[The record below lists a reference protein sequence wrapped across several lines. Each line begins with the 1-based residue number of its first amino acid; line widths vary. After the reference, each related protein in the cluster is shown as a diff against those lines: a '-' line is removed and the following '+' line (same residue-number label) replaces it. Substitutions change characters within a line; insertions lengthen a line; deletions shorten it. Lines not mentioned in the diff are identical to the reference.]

1 MTKKFK
7 QLFTMLLAVAILVTG
22 FPAMEAK
29 AAGKTVTIATATQG
43 TTEYSSGMVTVSA
56 GWGASNGLMWTP
68 TSGNPANAPY
78 VIKVEEGYTITK
90 IVATIGGLQCES
102 GITAINATPGD
113 VAYTLA
119 VDNTITITDID
130 ADEVTLTP
138 EGSGQSVILWLK
150 EFKVT
155 YTGGNDNSTGSCSAP
170 APKKEAPAEPP
181 TPAEELRA
189 AEEEALPLAI
199 VETDKNQVAKDD
211 TGIVPDKAYN
221 LSAYVTTKGFVSALN
236 KIAKANAEAK
246 SVSIYTGKAFT
257 FNKGIVEAIN
267 KGGKEVV
274 YYFKHA
280 GHIYSVTVPA
290 NVDAAKV
297 LEVNG
302 HAGPLYVGKVLGT
315 TSLVK

>member
-7 QLFTMLLAVAILVTG
+7 QLFTILLAVAILVTA

-29 AAGKTVTIATATQG
+29 AAKNTVTIPTNTETGDNLEYKSEKITIGAGCGDDDGLLWIASSTHPGKAPFVITAD
-43 TTEYSSGMVTVSA
+43 
-56 GWGASNGLMWTP
+56 
-68 TSGNPANAPY
+68 
-78 VIKVEEGYTITK
+78 EGCTITK
-90 IVATIGGLQCES
+90 IVATIGYVQNAS
-102 GITAINATPGD
+102 SITAINATSGD
-113 VAYTLA
+113 VTYTTLQE
-119 VDNTITITDID
+119 DTTITITNIN
-130 ADEVTLTP
+130 ANKVTITPAGNNASIQLRVFEVTY
-138 EGSGQSVILWLK
+138 I
-150 EFKVT
+150 
-155 YTGGNDNSTGSCSAP
+155 NNSTESCSSP

-236 KIAKANAEAK
+236 KIAKANPEAK

-297 LEVNG
+297 LEANG